1 MMGMAEAGEKAGSV
15 AETTRQDD
23 EFRAGSRIRATSS
36 ILNAE
41 AFRKPYPLIRFR
53 DFFPSDFY
61 ARLLQ
66 RFPDVDRFAGL
77 NGDGTR
83 REYALYDERSDPG
96 SEESRATLEHRAAG
110 AGVGRSRVGATGK
123 AGRGFPHPR
132 RREAARAGRCLCIR
146 ARCSTPTSTATR
158 SSLIPTRAGR
168 S

>member
-1 MMGMAEAGEKAGSV
+1 MMGMAEAGEKAGFSQ
-15 AETTRQDD
+15 TRKQED
-23 EFRAGSRIRATSS
+23 EFRQALESATNS

-96 SEESRATLEHRAAG
+96 SEESRELWSIVRRVLASTEVASALE
-110 AGVGRSRVGATGK
+110 GK
-123 AGRGFPHPR
+123 AGRGVPHSLQEKR
-132 RREAARAGRCLCIR
+132 RRAGRFRCIR
-146 ARCSTPTSTATR
+146 GPSSTPTSTAMR
-158 SSLIPTRAGR
+158 SSLIPTPAGR